1 MANISRP
8 SLSSLSASRQV
19 LAREP
24 SLRTRVRLRGAV
36 IVLLIVAAAAGLA
49 YFDGGE
55 KPLRPIAE
63 PVELSGAPR

>member
-8 SLSSLSASRQV
+8 PLSPSATSRQI

-24 SLRTRVRLRGAV
+24 SLRTPLRLRGAA
-36 IVLLIVAAAAGLA
+36 IALFILAAAAGLA

-63 PVELSGAPR
+63 PVELPGAQQ